1 MGAIRLVSLIA
12 GALLIMASFSAF
24 FTVNQTQQ
32 ALVLQFGEPKRTI
45 QEPGLAFKLPFI
57 QDVIYYEK
65 RVLSL
70 IPQDAEEVILSDQKR
85 LQVDAYARYQIE
97 DPLLFYQT
105 VRNELGARGRLEAII
120 DSSVRRALGRETLAS
135 ILTGQRNDIT
145 RSIGE
150 EVNASVSSLGIRIID
165 VRLRRADY
173 PTATSQ
179 NIFNRMKSEREREA
193 NEFRATGEEEAQK
206 IRADAEK
213 TAGVPAAKRGQGLA
227 SEVALA
233 RHDAPA
239 CGSGQRASVSS
250 SHVSFP
256 GGLLPPTAK
265 SRSSNT
271 ASRAFMRGTRSE
283 GALVQAHER
292 PASSRVSASTTAV
305 ASSIAP
311 AKSSRPPKDASAT
324 WPRRGAAGIAH
335 AVGSALQRVP
345 SKDST
350 LVSASPPSDENPPA
364 TYMRSPCTAA
374 PCCMRGSDNLYLRRA
389 PHYFDFSSAAS
400 KRQSPSTPMAQLN
413 LSFNVFGNSRE
424 ISRSQRLHQ
433 ATVMRGS
440 M

>member
-1 MGAIRLVSLIA
+1 MGVTRILSLIA
-12 GALLIMASFSAF
+12 VALILAAVSGSL

-193 NEFRATGEEEAQK
+193 KEFRATGEEEAQK

-213 TAGVPAAKRGQGLA
+213 TRTVIISEAQREAQQTRGEGDGEAIKIYADSFGQDAEFFAFYRSMEAYRKSIGNSDTSMVL
-227 SEVALA
+227 SPDSSFF
-233 RHDAPA
+233 RFFKDKSGDAP
-239 CGSGQRASVSS
+239 
-250 SHVSFP
+250 
-256 GGLLPPTAK
+256 K
-265 SRSSNT
+265 
-271 ASRAFMRGTRSE
+271 
-283 GALVQAHER
+283 
-292 PASSRVSASTTAV
+292 
-305 ASSIAP
+305 
-311 AKSSRPPKDASAT
+311 
-324 WPRRGAAGIAH
+324 
-335 AVGSALQRVP
+335 
-345 SKDST
+345 
-350 LVSASPPSDENPPA
+350 
-364 TYMRSPCTAA
+364 
-374 PCCMRGSDNLYLRRA
+374 
-389 PHYFDFSSAAS
+389 
-400 KRQSPSTPMAQLN
+400 
-413 LSFNVFGNSRE
+413 
-424 ISRSQRLHQ
+424 
-433 ATVMRGS
+433 
-440 M
+440 

>member
-1 MGAIRLVSLIA
+1 MGATRLVSLIV
-12 GALLIMASFSAF
+12 GALLIVACFSAL

-45 QEPGLAFKLPFI
+45 QDPGLAFKLPFI

-179 NIFNRMKSEREREA
+179 HIFNRMKSEREREA
-193 NEFRATGEEEAQK
+193 KEFRATGEEEAQK

-213 TAGVPAAKRGQGLA
+213 TRTVIISEAQREAQQTRGEGDG
-227 SEVALA
+227 
-233 RHDAPA
+233 DAIKIYA
-239 CGSGQRASVSS
+239 ESFGQDADFFAFYRSMEAYR
-250 SHVSFP
+250 
-256 GGLLPPTAK
+256 K
-265 SRSSNT
+265 S
-271 ASRAFMRGTRSE
+271 
-283 GALVQAHER
+283 
-292 PASSRVSASTTAV
+292 
-305 ASSIAP
+305 I
-311 AKSSRPPKDASAT
+311 
-324 WPRRGAAGIAH
+324 
-335 AVGSALQRVP
+335 
-345 SKDST
+345 
-350 LVSASPPSDENPPA
+350 
-364 TYMRSPCTAA
+364 
-374 PCCMRGSDNLYLRRA
+374 
-389 PHYFDFSSAAS
+389 
-400 KRQSPSTPMAQLN
+400 
-413 LSFNVFGNSRE
+413 GNSD
-424 ISRSQRLHQ
+424 
-433 ATVMRGS
+433 TS
-440 M
+440 MVLSPDSSFFRFFKDKSGDVPK

>member
-1 MGAIRLVSLIA
+1 MGATRLVSLIV
-12 GALLIMASFSAF
+12 GALLIVASFNAF

-193 NEFRATGEEEAQK
+193 KEFRATGEEEAQK

-213 TAGVPAAKRGQGLA
+213 TRTVIISEAQREAQQTRGEGDGEAIKIYADSFGQ
-227 SEVALA
+227 
-233 RHDAPA
+233 DAEFFAFYRSMEAYRKSMSNSDTSMVLSPDSSFFRFFKDK
-239 CGSGQRASVSS
+239 SG
-250 SHVSFP
+250 
-256 GGLLPPTAK
+256 
-265 SRSSNT
+265 
-271 ASRAFMRGTRSE
+271 E
-283 GALVQAHER
+283 GQ
-292 PASSRVSASTTAV
+292 
-305 ASSIAP
+305 
-311 AKSSRPPKDASAT
+311 K
-324 WPRRGAAGIAH
+324 
-335 AVGSALQRVP
+335 
-345 SKDST
+345 
-350 LVSASPPSDENPPA
+350 
-364 TYMRSPCTAA
+364 
-374 PCCMRGSDNLYLRRA
+374 
-389 PHYFDFSSAAS
+389 
-400 KRQSPSTPMAQLN
+400 
-413 LSFNVFGNSRE
+413 
-424 ISRSQRLHQ
+424 
-433 ATVMRGS
+433 
-440 M
+440 

>member
-1 MGAIRLVSLIA
+1 MGIGRLVTLA
-12 GALLIMASFSAF
+12 VAALLLAGVSGSL

-57 QDVIYYEK
+57 QDVTYYEK

-150 EVNASVSSLGIRIID
+150 EVNASVSSLGIKIID

-173 PTATSQ
+173 PAATSQ

-193 NEFRATGEEEAQK
+193 KEFRATGEEEAQK

-213 TAGVPAAKRGQGLA
+213 TRTVII
-227 SEVALA
+227 SEA
-233 RHDAPA
+233 
-239 CGSGQRASVSS
+239 QREAQE
-250 SHVSFP
+250 
-256 GGLLPPTAK
+256 T
-265 SRSSNT
+265 
-271 ASRAFMRGTRSE
+271 
-283 GALVQAHER
+283 
-292 PASSRVSASTTAV
+292 
-305 ASSIAP
+305 
-311 AKSSRPPKDASAT
+311 
-324 WPRRGAAGIAH
+324 RGAGDGKAIEIYADSFGQDADFF
-335 AVGSALQRVP
+335 AFYRSMEAYRKSMNNSDTSLVLSPNSSFFRFF
-345 SKDST
+345 KDKNGT
-350 LVSASPPSDENPPA
+350 D
-364 TYMRSPCTAA
+364 
-374 PCCMRGSDNLYLRRA
+374 
-389 PHYFDFSSAAS
+389 
-400 KRQSPSTPMAQLN
+400 
-413 LSFNVFGNSRE
+413 
-424 ISRSQRLHQ
+424 
-433 ATVMRGS
+433 
-440 M
+440 